1 MKTKRLRIINRE
13 KGSKPE
19 SDAQVPTGNSA
30 PVVVSDYYEPF
41 PRQNEFHLSKAKYRL
56 FGGAAG
62 PGKQRRCFGKRFDRP
77 LAFPGVDTLLLR
89 RTFPELESSLLAYF
103 RRDVPRRSVRELQ
116 RQQAHGHL
124 V

>member
-1 MKTKRLRIINRE
+1 MRANGEFVKTKRLRIINRE

-62 PGKQRRCFGKRFDRP
+62 PGKTK
-77 LAFPGVDTLLLR
+77 ALLWEAIR
-89 RTFPELESSLLAYF
+89 
-103 RRDVPRRSVRELQ
+103 
-116 RQQAHGHL
+116 QAHGISGGRYASSAAY
-124 V
+124 VSGT